1 MADRIDIILDT
12 DNDLKI
18 HNGDILT
25 GTADL
30 HHVEVILISAPG
42 AFKQFPLIGANI
54 RSLISGRLDV
64 SARRDIRLQL
74 ASDGYQPKTLTID
87 NSGAMVVEI

>member
-1 MADRIDIILDT
+1 MADRIDILLDS
-12 DNDLKI
+12 DNDLRF
-18 HNGDILT
+18 NDGDFMS

-42 AFKQFPLIGANI
+42 AFKQSPLSGANI

-64 SARRDIRLQL
+64 AARRDIKLQL
-74 ASDGYQPKTLTID
+74 ASDGYKPKTLTID